1 MMISRVVREAVEAVA
16 LALVVFLFLQI
27 SVSNFKVDGSSMEPT
42 VEHGQYLLINKLVY
56 FQLDTGRLARVIP
69 FWNEEEPESHFAV
82 HPPERGEVIV
92 FRFPRDPEKDFV
104 KRVVGLPG
112 EELEVRNGMVY
123 IDGALLEEPYLTERD
138 RSNDG
143 PTLLKEREY
152 YVIGDN
158 RRNSRDSR
166 TWGPVPEENVRGK
179 VWLVY
184 WPFSQVQLLHPTSSL
199 LPHLFD

>member
-1 MMISRVVREAVEAVA
+1 MMSRVVRETVEAVA
-16 LALVVFLFLQI
+16 LALLVFLFLQV
-27 SVSNFKVDGSSMEPT
+27 SVSNFKVDGSSMQPT
-42 VEHGQYLLINKLVY
+42 VEDGQYLLVNKLVY
-56 FQLDTGRLARVIP
+56 FKIDTGRIARIIP
-69 FWNEEEPESHFAV
+69 FWNVEEPEGHFAI
-82 HPPERGEVIV
+82 HPPERAEVIV
-92 FRFPRDPEKDFV
+92 FQFPGDPRKDFV

-112 EELEVRNGMVY
+112 EEVEVRNGMVY
-123 IDGALLEEPYLTERD
+123 IDGVFLEEPYLLERD
-138 RSNDG
+138 RSTAG

-184 WPFSQVQLLHPTSSL
+184 WPFSQVQLLNPASSL
-199 LPHLFD
+199 VQQAFK

>member
-1 MMISRVVREAVEAVA
+1 MMSRVVREAVEAVA

-27 SVSNFKVDGSSMEPT
+27 SVSNFKVDGSSMQPT

-56 FQLDTGRLARVIP
+56 FQVDTGRLARVIP
-69 FWNEEEPESHFAV
+69 FWSEEEPEGHFAI
-82 HPPERGEVIV
+82 HPPNRGEVIV

-104 KRVVGLPG
+104 KRVLGLPG
-112 EELEVRNGMVY
+112 EEVQVRNGMVY
-123 IDGALLEEPYLTERD
+123 IDGVLLEEPYLAERD

-166 TWGPVPEENVRGK
+166 TWGPVPEENIRGK

-184 WPFSQVQLLHPTSSL
+184 WPFSQVQLLNPTPSFL
-199 LPHLFD
+199 RHLFE

>member
-1 MMISRVVREAVEAVA
+1 MISRVAREAVEAVA
-16 LALVVFLFLQI
+16 LALVVFLLLQI

-42 VEHGQYLLINKLVY
+42 VEHGQYLLINQLVY
-56 FQLDTGRLARVIP
+56 FQIDTGRLARVIP
-69 FWNEEEPESHFAV
+69 FWSEEEPESYFAV

-92 FRFPRDPEKDFV
+92 FRFPGDPEKDFV

-112 EELEVRNGMVY
+112 EEVEVRNGMVY
-123 IDGALLEEPYLTERD
+123 INGVLLEEPYLTEHD
-138 RSNDG
+138 HSNDG

-199 LPHLFD
+199 LPHLFE